1 MGASNRHG
9 GQKLSR
15 RIKVLFHTHAQRREV
30 YRHYFGVKKG
40 LDLAGPGAPGAAPG
54 AAPAAAAPAEP
65 AKS

>member
-15 RIKVLFHTHAQRREV
+15 RLKVLFHTHPARREV

-40 LDLAGPGAPGAAPG
+40 LDLGAAPG
-54 AAPAAAAPAEP
+54 AAPVAATPAAAPAEAP
-65 AKS
+65 KS

>member
-15 RIKVLFHTHAQRREV
+15 RIKVLFHTHPHRREV

-40 LDLAGPGAPGAAPG
+40 LEFGAPAGAPGSSPAPA
-54 AAPAAAAPAEP
+54 AAPAAEAP
-65 AKS
+65 KS